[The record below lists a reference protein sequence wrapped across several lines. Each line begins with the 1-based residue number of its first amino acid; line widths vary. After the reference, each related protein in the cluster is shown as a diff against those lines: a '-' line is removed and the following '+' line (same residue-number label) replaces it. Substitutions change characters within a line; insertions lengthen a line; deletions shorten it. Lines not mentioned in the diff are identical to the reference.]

1 MRRHASRRASR
12 YKLRDASFATPP
24 AIPSPN
30 ADPGR
35 LGGTVAPFVEPGNVA
50 APSRLTAGTAPGAV
64 MLKYAII
71 FLIISLIAGALGLTN
86 VSAIAKRI
94 SLLLFGLFFVVF
106 LILLGFALL
115 VEKAIDHV

>member
-1 MRRHASRRASR
+1 
-12 YKLRDASFATPP
+12 
-24 AIPSPN
+24 
-30 ADPGR
+30 
-35 LGGTVAPFVEPGNVA
+35 
-50 APSRLTAGTAPGAV
+50 LTAGTARSAV

-94 SLLLFGLFFVVF
+94 SLLLFGLFFIVF

>member
-1 MRRHASRRASR
+1 
-12 YKLRDASFATPP
+12 
-24 AIPSPN
+24 
-30 ADPGR
+30 
-35 LGGTVAPFVEPGNVA
+35 
-50 APSRLTAGTAPGAV
+50 LTAGTARSAV

>member
-1 MRRHASRRASR
+1 
-12 YKLRDASFATPP
+12 
-24 AIPSPN
+24 
-30 ADPGR
+30 
-35 LGGTVAPFVEPGNVA
+35 
-50 APSRLTAGTAPGAV
+50 